1 VVGIWGTEHR
11 RQQEQPADRYQY
23 ALPCVSKHAWDSTF
37 RAWRTVRS
45 RALHLQSAGR
55 ATSGPTDAH
64 AWRGGKAPR
73 HAQHETLLPVRTTQ
87 HSRPSERATARV
99 WACTHCGVVRIHVPL
114 DETDA
119 HPLCDEVCRL
129 GRAREQA
136 ARPGAGAA
144 ARPSTPGLA
153 TNEGEH
159 GALDK
164 YGGSDEACPI
174 STGEGTRR
182 VRSVRGAGEWGRVRL
197 TNLFDYGA
205 EEGTVSIARGGAARR
220 GVGEL
225 ASECVVGERSHL
237 LKLPAPPEEL
247 ELSEPAHRQ
256 GWRPNATVYSARRG
270 GGAAGR
276 RGGRAAGRRGG
287 GAAGRRGGGAAG
299 WRGGGTC
306 RMKLRA
312 TRHMTA
318 PCSSFTT
325 FGGNGT
331 TFGGDGNPSDPPP
344 PAWPPNSSP
353 AVRAAAVS

>member
-1 VVGIWGTEHR
+1 VVGIWGAELR

-164 YGGSDEACPI
+164 PFRLRRGRGHGIDRSRGRRSARLR
-174 STGEGTRR
+174 GTRER
-182 VRSVRGAGEWGRVRL
+182 VRGRRAQPSAQ
-197 TNLFDYGA
+197 TP
-205 EEGTVSIARGGAARR
+205 RAARR
-220 GVGEL
+220 
-225 ASECVVGERSHL
+225 
-237 LKLPAPPEEL
+237 
-247 ELSEPAHRQ
+247 
-256 GWRPNATVYSARRG
+256 AR
-270 GGAAGR
+270 
-276 RGGRAAGRRGG
+276 
-287 GAAGRRGGGAAG
+287 
-299 WRGGGTC
+299 
-306 RMKLRA
+306 
-312 TRHMTA
+312 
-318 PCSSFTT
+318 
-325 FGGNGT
+325 
-331 TFGGDGNPSDPPP
+331 
-344 PAWPPNSSP
+344 
-353 AVRAAAVS
+353 AVRTCTSPRLATQCNS